1 MYHIESVAGFATAG
15 ASTAVLRIAQTVTP
29 AAEPWLQLGGTVG
42 LIGGLSYG
50 CITLWKSNQELMKN
64 LRESEA
70 ARLKDS
76 KENAA
81 QYRTDALRADE
92 SRRELI
98 RETKIQTATIKGK

>member
-1 MYHIESVAGFATAG
+1 MYHIETIAGFATAG
-15 ASTAVLRIAQTVTP
+15 ASSAVLWLSQTVTP

-50 CITLWKSNQELMKN
+50 CITLWKSNQELLKN

-76 KENAA
+76 KDNAA
-81 QYRTDALRADE
+81 QYRTDTLRADE

-98 RETKIQTATIKGK
+98 KETKLQTSAIKEK